1 MDLRFLAR
9 PLAQLLT
16 TARRTQTPL
25 ITQRGHKTTART
37 KRALKIAP
45 HDSFLPTRTAPFP
58 AADTIIYNP
67 PSSEASPAH
76 TPFIFLPPS
85 DPRRLALLRIRK
97 TLGAAAAAAAEINP
111 GQGGEGDSVAG
122 TAAEL
127 PPMMKYKRRTA
138 RYHLTEEHVEEIR
151 RLRAE
156 DPIRWSVGR
165 LAAKFDCSDVF
176 VKMVAPASKE
186 HHEWLQAKLER
197 KMARWG
203 PKRIQAREDRKTR
216 AEMVYRGEL

>member
-1 MDLRFLAR
+1 MDLRSLAR
-9 PLAQLLT
+9 PLAQLLI
-16 TARRTQTPL
+16 TARRTQPTL
-25 ITQRGHKTTART
+25 IPQRGHKTTART

-45 HDSFLPTRTAPFP
+45 HDSFLPSRTAPFP

-76 TPFIFLPPS
+76 TPFIFLPRS
-85 DPRRLALLRIRK
+85 DPRRSALLRIRK
-97 TLGAAAAAAAEINP
+97 TLGAAADPNRSH
-111 GQGGEGDSVAG
+111 GEGPA
-122 TAAEL
+122 TEAEL
-127 PPMMKYKRRTA
+127 PPMMSYKRRTA
-138 RYHLTEEHVEEIR
+138 RYHLTEDDVEEIR

-156 DPIRWSVGR
+156 DPITWSVGK

-176 VKMVAPASKE
+176 VKMVAPASRE

-203 PKRIQAREDRKTR
+203 PKKTQAREDRKRR
-216 AEMVYRGEL
+216 AEMMYRGEL

>member
-1 MDLRFLAR
+1 MDLRSLAR

-16 TARRTQTPL
+16 TARRIQLPL
-25 ITQRGHKTTART
+25 IPHRGHKTTART

-45 HDSFLPTRTAPFP
+45 HDSFLPSRTEPFP

-76 TPFIFLPPS
+76 TPFLFLPRS
-85 DPRRLALLRIRK
+85 DPRRSALQRIRQ
-97 TLGAAAAAAAEINP
+97 TLGAGATRSLSP
-111 GQGGEGDSVAG
+111 GEGPADE
-122 TAAEL
+122 TDL
-127 PPMMKYKRRTA
+127 PPMMRYKRRTA
-138 RYHLTEEHVEEIR
+138 RYHLTQEDVEEIR

-156 DPIRWSVGR
+156 DPITWSVGK

-186 HHEWLQAKLER
+186 HHQWLQAKLER

-203 PKRIQAREDRKTR
+203 PKKIQAREDRRMR
-216 AEMVYRGEL
+216 AEMLYRGEL